1 MKNKIYI
8 LTAVHNNLADTK
20 RFLSS
25 VFSQDFKIFEVYLVD
40 DGSTDGTSNFIKE
53 KYSDVNLIKGDG
65 NLWWTKSLNLGLKR
79 ILKKASE
86 NDFVWIINNDCTFG
100 KTLLSN
106 VSSFAAKY
114 KSFIIGSLV
123 LDKKT
128 KKIWDR
134 GVKIDWSKLNFSM
147 AGTDEQIDALSTKGT
162 LYPVRVFKKI
172 GLFDAKHFPHY
183 FSDYE
188 FSIRAGRAG
197 YKLIVCP
204 TSKVYNRTERT
215 GNAKLSFSKKSTIN
229 PILQLNIV
237 RYVCPP
243 EHRLRACFLL
253 ISKLFGY
260 GKR

>member
-1 MKNKIYI
+1 MIYI
-8 LTAVHNNLADTK
+8 LTAVHNDIEDTK
-20 RFLSS
+20 KLLKS
-25 VFSQDFKIFEVYLVD
+25 VYTQTLKNFEVFLVD

-53 KYSDVNLIKGDG
+53 KYSEVNLIKGDG

-79 ILKKASE
+79 ILEKASK

-100 KTLLSN
+100 KTLLSS
-106 VSSFAAKY
+106 VSSFAAKH

-128 KKIWDR
+128 KRIWDR

-162 LYPVRVFKKI
+162 LYPVRVFKEI

-204 TSKVYNRTERT
+204 ASKVYNRIERT
-215 GNAKLSFSKKSTIN
+215 GTSKLSFSKKSTIN
-229 PILQLNIV
+229 PVLQLNLV
-237 RYVCPP
+237 LFVCPQRY
-243 EHRLRACFLL
+243 RLKAFFLL
-253 ISKLFGY
+253 ISKLFY